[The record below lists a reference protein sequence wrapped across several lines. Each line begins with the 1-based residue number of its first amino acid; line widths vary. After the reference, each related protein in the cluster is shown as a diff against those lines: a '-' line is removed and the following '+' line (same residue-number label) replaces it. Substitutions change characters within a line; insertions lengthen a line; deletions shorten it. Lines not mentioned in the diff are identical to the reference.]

1 MNLRFL
7 QTALLL
13 LSIIGCTK
21 NTSSFEPYVDQSD
34 SLLPVFRF
42 ALNPGRETAFKKGD
56 FNTLV
61 KLFMVTENKVSQTP
75 VGTSLILLNDT
86 FESKPLNLLGYGIE
100 FEWQLYYGKDTFR
113 HRFKTPA
120 KRTAP
125 GLVEVEKVFPL
136 ADSIPENTLL
146 FHIIFNEP
154 MIEDPMAFKL
164 VSVIGESGEAMPFT
178 WREKASWADN
188 GTQLVLM
195 IHPGRIKRE
204 IMYAKEYGP
213 LFKPGKSYQ
222 LKVDSGIKSLSGKAF
237 KGYFKTY
244 TIKAV
249 DRTSPK
255 IIGIKSAPKLH
266 STDAIIIEFDE
277 GMDYGSLQ
285 IGMKIFDKDR
295 KVVSGK
301 MVAIND
307 RLWQFTPETAWS
319 NQYYS
324 VDLDDYCA
332 DLASNHL
339 GREFEVNKV
348 EDMKRDIKLSV
359 SFTPVFND

>member
-1 MNLRFL
+1 MNLRIL

-13 LSIIGCTK
+13 LSIIGCNK
-21 NTSSFEPYVDQSD
+21 NTTSFEPYVDQSD

-56 FNTLV
+56 FNALV
-61 KLFMVTENKVSQTP
+61 KLFLVTDNKVSQTP
-75 VGTSLILLNDT
+75 VGTTLILHNDT
-86 FESKPLNLLGYGIE
+86 FESKPLNLLGYGLE
-100 FEWQLYYGKDTFR
+100 FEWQLYYGKDTFK
-113 HRFKTPA
+113 HRFKTPT
-120 KRTAP
+120 KRIAN
-125 GLVEVEKVFPL
+125 GLVEVEQVYPL

-146 FHIIFNEP
+146 FHILFNEP
-154 MIEDPMAFKL
+154 MVEDPMAFKL
-164 VSVIGESGEAMPFT
+164 VSIIDKSGKSMPYT

-188 GTQLVLM
+188 GKQLVLM
-195 IHPGRIKRE
+195 VHPGRIKRE

-213 LFKPGKSYQ
+213 LFEPEKSYQ
-222 LKVDSGIKSLSGKAF
+222 LKIEEGLKTISGKAF
-237 KGYFKTY
+237 KGYSKTY
-244 TIKAV
+244 VIKSV

-266 STDAIIIEFDE
+266 STDAIIIEFNE

-295 KVVSGK
+295 KMVNGK
-301 MVAIND
+301 MMAIND
-307 RLWQFTPETAWS
+307 RLWQFTPDSAWS
-319 NQYYS
+319 NQYYT

-348 EDMKRDIKLSV
+348 EDMKRDINLSV
-359 SFTPVFND
+359 SFTPK